1 MPESRTATFSDPYQ
15 YQTFHPDGSQKI
27 AVTARGEYRSR
38 LTLIE
43 LHRLWMRS
51 GWQSLPTVHH
61 VALRDD
67 QSPIAFPIEVGMMV
81 GGIEVQPGE
90 LFSTGLGGDYHGRS
104 SAQLHWGSLSLS
116 PDDLA
121 AFSRALA
128 GRDLKHP
135 AETRVIRPEPAAM
148 SRLLRLYAAVE
159 GLATTTPDILVHPE
173 VAKAIEQEL
182 ARAVIA
188 CLTSPAS
195 TESPQPLRAKVMQRF
210 EQMIES
216 HRSEPLYLT
225 DVCEAV
231 GVSARTLRLYCQE
244 LLGMAPHRYL
254 WLRRVHLVRR
264 ALTLADPA
272 KTNVTTIANDH
283 GFAELGCFA
292 VAYRELFGE
301 QPSMTLRRAT

>member
-1 MPESRTATFSDPYQ
+1 MPKSRTATFSDPYE
-15 YQTFHPDGSQKI
+15 YQTFHPDGSQKVV
-27 AVTARGEYRSR
+27 VTARGEYRSR

-51 GWQSLPTVHH
+51 GWQTLPTVHH
-61 VALRDD
+61 AALRED
-67 QSPIAFPIEVGMMV
+67 QSPIAFPIKLPMMV

-90 LFSTGLGGDYHGRS
+90 LFVTGLGGDYHGRS
-104 SAQLHWGSLSLS
+104 PAQLHWGSLSLT
-116 PDDLA
+116 PDNLA
-121 AFSRALA
+121 AFGRALA
-128 GRDLKHP
+128 GRDLEHP
-135 AETRVIRPEPAAM
+135 AETRVIHPEPAAM
-148 SRLLRLYAAVE
+148 ARLLRLYTAVE
-159 GLATTTPDILVHPE
+159 GIETSSPEILAHPE

-188 CLTSPAS
+188 CLAGTVS
-195 TESPQPLRAKVMQRF
+195 TESPQPLRAKVMRRF

-216 HRSEPLYLT
+216 HRDEPLYLA

-231 GVSARTLRLYCQE
+231 GVSGRTLRLYCQE

-283 GFAELGCFA
+283 GFAELGRFA
-292 VAYRELFGE
+292 VAYRNMFGE
-301 QPSMTLRRAT
+301 APSMTLRRLA